1 VLGTR
6 GGVYALAVVVD
17 VAGQDSGGRDGRG
30 GARPEVVGRE
40 KDGFRDI
47 GNLGGTG
54 PTDGAI
60 GNDINERG
68 DVTGKSI
75 TAAEEEHAFCW
86 SEAVGMLDLGTLGG
100 GSSVGIAINSA
111 RQVAGRSRSADGH
124 ARAFLW
130 TSGDGMRDLGTLA
143 GGQNSIA
150 HALNNRGQVAG
161 RSDVA
166 SGEIHAVVWT
176 PSAP

>member
-1 VLGTR
+1 MM
-6 GGVYALAVVVD
+6 
-17 VAGQDSGGRDGRG
+17 GR
-30 GARPEVVGRE
+30 P
-40 KDGFRDI
+40 
-47 GNLGGTG
+47 LH
-54 PTDGAI
+54 
-60 GNDINERG
+60 RG
-68 DVTGKSI
+68 DAG
-75 TAAEEEHAFCW
+75 
-86 SEAVGMLDLGTLGG
+86 GMLDLGTLGG

-124 ARAFLW
+124 TRAFLW
-130 TSGDGMRDLGTLA
+130 TSGDGMRDLGTLP

-176 PSAP
+176 RAAP